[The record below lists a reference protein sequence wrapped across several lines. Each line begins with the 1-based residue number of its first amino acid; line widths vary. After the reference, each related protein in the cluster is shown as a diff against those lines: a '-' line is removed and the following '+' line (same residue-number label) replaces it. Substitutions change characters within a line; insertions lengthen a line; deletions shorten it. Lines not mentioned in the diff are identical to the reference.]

1 MAEPRLPA
9 GGPRH
14 S

>member
-1 MAEPRLPA
+1 MSA

-14 S
+14 ASG